1 MREAAVLDWK
11 DRKERAIAKMKGQS
25 RSRQRATSALLPLA
39 TAAVAA
45 GIFIADILTPPDVVV
60 SGLYVVVVLM
70 ASRFCRP
77 SGVVLVAAGCIGL
90 VLAAYFLSAETAIN
104 AAIRIPA
111 IGAAAFLALQSLSA
125 EARLREQV
133 GLLDLTRDTIIARR
147 FDDDVITYWNRGAE
161 EMYGWHRAEA
171 VGRVGYELAKT
182 TFPMPLDQIKA
193 ELVRVG
199 RWEGELVNHKRDGT
213 PVLVTSRWSLRRD
226 RRGRPTVILVTGN
239 DVTERKRAEQALRES
254 EEQWR
259 EVFEHNPVM
268 YFMVSPTGTV
278 LSVNGFG
285 AAQVG
290 YTAAELIGHSVL
302 SVFFEEDQEVVKG
315 QLATCAE
322 EFGRSHSWEIRK
334 IRKGGSVLWVRENA
348 KAVRRSGNDVIVLIA
363 CEDITERRRGEQRVV
378 AAYAATRI
386 LAEADSLAAAAPHLL
401 GAIGENLEWDW
412 GALWSFEREGAPLRC
427 DCLWHTRDIETAE
440 FDTVSRERKF
450 PTGESRLS
458 QVWRSALPI
467 WMVDATTD
475 PEFLRASAA
484 SRAGLHGGVIFP
496 VLLDTDALG
505 VVEFF
510 SRAARERDEA
520 QLATLSAIGSQIG
533 QFIKR
538 RRAEVALRASEE
550 RWRRL
555 FETSAAGMALE
566 GLDGVFTAA
575 NPALQRMLGRT
586 EEEIVGHNV
595 LELNHEDERAATA
608 DALAKFRSG
617 SLTERHVEKK
627 YLKKD
632 GSLVWLDITTTLVPA
647 TETAAPLLQAVYVD
661 VTRRVQS
668 EAALRASEERWRR
681 MFETSAAGMATA
693 RLDGV
698 FTAANPAL
706 RRMLDRTE
714 DEIVGRTAMEITHE
728 DERPETANVV
738 AKFSGA
744 LLQEYHVEKRYLK
757 RDGSPVWLN
766 TTTTLVPPTETA
778 DPFLQAIYI
787 NITDRKRAEDA
798 LQQAQADLARL
809 NRVML
814 LGEMTA
820 SIAHEI
826 NQPIAAVITNA
837 NAGLR
842 WLGAQQ
848 PDLDEVQQAL
858 GRIVRDGTRAG
869 EVIGRIRALVKKVP
883 PRRDRLDINEA
894 IREVTALT
902 ETEIQR
908 NGVRLQN
915 RLGDGL
921 PLVAA
926 DRVQLQQ
933 VMINLIVNAIE
944 AMSGPGGRPR
954 DLTIV
959 SGADDAND
967 MFVEVRDTGSGLD
980 PEKRDRLF
988 QSFYT
993 TKPDGIGMGLA
1004 ISRSIAEAHGVRLSA
1019 APNKP
1024 CGAVFRL
1031 TLPVERKSLEGARSH
1046 RVAG

>member
-1 MREAAVLDWK
+1 
-11 DRKERAIAKMKGQS
+11 
-25 RSRQRATSALLPLA
+25 
-39 TAAVAA
+39 
-45 GIFIADILTPPDVVV
+45 
-60 SGLYVVVVLM
+60 VVVVLIS
-70 ASRFCRP
+70 SRFCRP

-90 VLAAYFLSAETAIN
+90 VLVAYFSSAETAIN
-104 AAIRIPA
+104 AAIRIPT
-111 IGAAAFLALQSLSA
+111 IGAAALLALQSLSA
-125 EARLREQV
+125 EARLREQA
-133 GLLDLTRDTIIARR
+133 GLLDLTHDTIIARR
-147 FDDDVITYWNRGAE
+147 FDDDLITYWNRGAE
-161 EMYGWHRAEA
+161 ELYGWHRAEA

-193 ELVRVG
+193 ELLRVG
-199 RWEGELVNHKRDGT
+199 RFEGEFVNKKRDGAA
-213 PVLVTSRWSLRRD
+213 VLVTSRWSLRRD
-226 RRGRPTVILVTGN
+226 RRGRPAVILVTSN
-239 DVTERKRAEQALRES
+239 
-254 EEQWR
+254 
-259 EVFEHNPVM
+259 
-268 YFMVSPTGTV
+268 
-278 LSVNGFG
+278 
-285 AAQVG
+285 
-290 YTAAELIGHSVL
+290 
-302 SVFFEEDQEVVKG
+302 
-315 QLATCAE
+315 
-322 EFGRSHSWEIRK
+322 
-334 IRKGGSVLWVRENA
+334 
-348 KAVRRSGNDVIVLIA
+348 
-363 CEDITERRRGEQRVV
+363 DITDRRRGERRVA

-412 GALWSFEREGAPLRC
+412 GALWSFEREGVPLRC
-427 DCLWHTRDIETAE
+427 DCLWHARDIETAE
-440 FDTVSRERKF
+440 FDAVSREREF
-450 PTGESRLS
+450 PAGDGRLS
-458 QVWRSALPI
+458 QVWRSALPT
-467 WMVDATTD
+467 WMVDATAD
-475 PEFLRASAA
+475 AEFMRASAA
-484 SRAGLHGGVIFP
+484 SRAGLHGAVIFP
-496 VLLDTDALG
+496 VVLDTEALG

-510 SRAARERDEA
+510 SRAVRERDDE

-538 RRAEVALRASEE
+538 RRAEVALRAGEE
-550 RWRRL
+550 RWRGL

-575 NPALQRMLGRT
+575 NPALRRMLGRA
-586 EEEIVGHNV
+586 EEEIVGHSV

-632 GSLVWLDITTTLVPA
+632 GSLVWLNITTTLVPA
-647 TETAAPLLQAVYVD
+647 TETAAPFLQAVYVD

-714 DEIVGRTAMEITHE
+714 DEIVGRTAMETTHE
-728 DERPETANVV
+728 DERPETADVV
-738 AKFSGA
+738 AKFRSG
-744 LLQEYHVEKRYLK
+744 LLQEYHAEKRYLK

-766 TTTTLVPPTETA
+766 ITTTLVPPTETA

-787 NITDRKRAEDA
+787 NITDRKRAEEA

-944 AMSGPGGRPR
+944 AMSGASGRPR

-967 MFVEVRDTGSGLD
+967 MFVEVRDTGPGLD

-1004 ISRSIAEAHGVRLSA
+1004 ISRSIAEAHGGRLSA

-1031 TLPVERKSLEGARSH
+1031 TLPVGEGLSGSPERSCL
-1046 RVAG
+1046 